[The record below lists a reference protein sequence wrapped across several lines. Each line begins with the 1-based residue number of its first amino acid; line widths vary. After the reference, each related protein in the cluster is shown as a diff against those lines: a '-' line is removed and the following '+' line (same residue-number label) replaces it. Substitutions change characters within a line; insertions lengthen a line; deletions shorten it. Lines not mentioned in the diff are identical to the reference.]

1 MTSRGIKF
9 SSNNDEGETSRL
21 LDYDVN
27 EDDFDGLDDF
37 AEELDLAEEELLAEA
52 GIEPRPSG
60 KEMVSKLLEGLTAE
74 AIRQSRAESE
84 AGPLDRYE
92 DGTLFT
98 GGSSSSSGGTSS
110 SASGSASSSSEV
122 VCVAPRTV
130 ETQPQASSSSRRASI
145 VAAVRREP
153 KMTRKQRRMRDHR
166 ARALQEY
173 QETVVEPH
181 IRAHGSI
188 FQGPPLPAF
197 DMDADFDDD
206 SDYE

>member
-1 MTSRGIKF
+1 MDFGE
-9 SSNNDEGETSRL
+9 DENA
-21 LDYDVN
+21 N

-37 AEELDLAEEELLAEA
+37 VDELENAEEELLAEA

-98 GGSSSSSGGTSS
+98 GGSSSSSGATSS

-130 ETQPQASSSSRRASI
+130 EIQPQASSSSRRASI
-145 VAAVRREP
+145 VAAVRRES
-153 KMTRKQRRMRDHR
+153 KMTRSS
-166 ARALQEY
+166 
-173 QETVVEPH
+173 TVWCE
-181 IRAHGSI
+181 IHGNCLGLRVG
-188 FQGPPLPAF
+188 QGSRVGPGLSF
-197 DMDADFDDD
+197 WNL
-206 SDYE
+206 